1 MNLLVQNGPKMEA
14 TKILADPSIIQATPS
29 SHYDQRRPSV
39 QVPNYDKGPSTVQEP
54 EHIEKNNV
62 SASFYEHS
70 SRSSPHPKNFNYSN
84 SSANNSMSSETYPPN
99 SEPHGSLI
107 IIQTC

>member
-1 MNLLVQNGPKMEA
+1 MEA

-29 SHYDQRRPSV
+29 SPYDQRRPSV

-84 SSANNSMSSETYPPN
+84 SSANNSMSSGTYPPN
-99 SEPHGSLI
+99 SKPHGMLI
-107 IIQTC
+107 IGFKHVD